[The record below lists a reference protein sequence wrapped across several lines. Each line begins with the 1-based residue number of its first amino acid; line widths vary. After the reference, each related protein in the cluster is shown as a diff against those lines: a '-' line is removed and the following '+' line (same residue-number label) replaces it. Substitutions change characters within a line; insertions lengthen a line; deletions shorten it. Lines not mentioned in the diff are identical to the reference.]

1 MGSEAHMEPV
11 FGWVHHEQM
20 SGKWCQVFYDQ
31 AISRLEGIA
40 TGLTRAEV
48 RFHIH
53 SAQPGVLGD

>member
-1 MGSEAHMEPV
+1 MEPV
-11 FGWVHHEQM
+11 LGWVHHEQM
-20 SGKWCQVFYDQ
+20 SERISSGKRCQVFYDQ

-53 SAQPGVLGD
+53 SAQPGMLGD